1 MAENKPKAKDDLR
14 LASSSE
20 ESYEVTAFA
29 KKYGLPESEAALI
42 IKRRAHPKRS
52 SMRTWHLERHS

>member
-1 MAENKPKAKDDLR
+1 MAENNSTAKDGLW

-20 ESYEVTAFA
+20 ESYQVAAFA

-42 IKRRAHPKRS
+42 IKRKGS
-52 SMRTWHLERHS
+52 SKKKLDAYMASRKT

>member
-1 MAENKPKAKDDLR
+1 MAENNSKAKDGLW

-20 ESYEVTAFA
+20 ESYQVAAFA

-42 IKRRAHPKRS
+42 IKRKGS
-52 SMRTWHLERHS
+52 SKKKLDAYMASRKT

>member
-1 MAENKPKAKDDLR
+1 MAENKPKTKDDLR

-42 IKRRAHPKRS
+42 IKRKGS
-52 SMRTWHLERHS
+52 SKKKLDAYMASRKT

>member
-1 MAENKPKAKDDLR
+1 MAENNPKTKEDLR

-20 ESYEVTAFA
+20 EAYEVTAFA

-42 IKRRAHPKRS
+42 IKRKGS
-52 SMRTWHLERHS
+52 SKKKLDAYMASRKT